1 MRKVFLDVNVV
12 MDCFLERG
20 EFSEQAKQILYL
32 ADTININV
40 SVMTIIFLHYRMER
54 EKINENKILTVL
66 NELLKIITLIELDIQ
81 TILLSIHQPIS
92 KDFEDNV
99 QYYSA
104 IKNAEV
110 IISRNVKDFK
120 NSSIP
125 VMTPEEFLKK
135 KS

>member
-1 MRKVFLDVNVV
+1 MRKVFLDANVV
-12 MDCFLERG
+12 IDCFLERG

-32 ADTININV
+32 ANTLNINV
-40 SVMTIIFLHYRMER
+40 SVITIIFLHYRMER
-54 EKINENKILTVL
+54 EKINENKILSVL
-66 NELLKIITLIELDIQ
+66 NELLKIITLVELDIQ
-81 TILLSIHQPIS
+81 TILLSTHQPIS

-135 KS
+135 N